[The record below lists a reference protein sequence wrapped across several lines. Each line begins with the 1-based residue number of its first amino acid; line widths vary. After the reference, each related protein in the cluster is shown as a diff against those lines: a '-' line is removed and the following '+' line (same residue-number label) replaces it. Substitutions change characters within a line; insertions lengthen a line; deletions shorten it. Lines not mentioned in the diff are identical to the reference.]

1 MKNKLALAV
10 PIIVA
15 VIVMTAG
22 MGVITK
28 VYANNNPQVNSSPT
42 VEATAYAQP
51 KQSYQ
56 QISTLADGIQEQ
68 TTPDPLLDSTATYL
82 LTAEQASSIAQIIAG
97 VAPKDLP
104 ELVSFR
110 GTPAYEVEFMDR
122 EIYVDANSGV
132 ILFTDLQKPDTENST
147 EEALSQETNHL
158 KTSQSVE
165 METSTNHDSEVY
177 DVRSEDDQSVY
188 EDLNVEEVATPM
200 ASPTHPSNSSSSSV
214 HESESSN
221 NNDDQD

>member
-1 MKNKLALAV
+1 MKNKIAFAV

-15 VIVMTAG
+15 VFVITAG
-22 MGVITK
+22 MGVISK
-28 VYANNNPQVNSSPT
+28 VYANNNPQVNTSPT

-56 QISTLADGIQEQ
+56 QISTLANGLQEQ
-68 TTPDPLLDSTATYL
+68 TTPDPSLDSTATYI
-82 LTAEQASSIAQIIAG
+82 LTAEQASSIAQKIAG

-110 GTPAYEVEFMDR
+110 GTPAYEVEFVNR

-132 ILFTDLQKPDTENST
+132 ILFNGLQKPDTENSS
-147 EEALSQETNHL
+147 EEALSLEINHL

-165 METSTNHDSEVY
+165 METSTYHDSEVY
-177 DVRSEDDQSVY
+177 DVRSADDQSVY
-188 EDLNVEEVATPM
+188 KDLNEKEVATPT
-200 ASPTHPSNSSSSSV
+200 ASPTNPSNSSSSSV

-221 NNDDQD
+221 NLDDQD